1 MNLIVYVDTENV
13 KYATVL
19 FYIMTRYDRLML
31 AFWKG
36 MRYTELQ
43 CVASYAI

>member
-1 MNLIVYVDTENV
+1 MNLVYADTENA

-19 FYIMTRYDRLML
+19 FHIMIRYDRLLL